1 MINAKLISKI
11 LGQLLFLEAFWMLFC
26 LGTSLYYQE
35 EDAFAF
41 LVSILATIGVGL
53 LLVGRGRGAE
63 NSLSRRDAY
72 LVVTLTWVVYSA
84 LGTLPFLV
92 GGYLSSFADA
102 YLEAMSGFT
111 STGATVFNDVESL
124 PHGILFWRSV
134 MQWVGGLGIVF
145 FTVALLPSLVGGSV
159 KVFSAES
166 SAPLRSKLHPRL
178 STSAKWIW
186 SIYMTLTVAC
196 AVAYW
201 LGGMSLFDSLN
212 HAMCTT
218 PTGGFSTY
226 NDSFAHFNSPYIEY
240 MCTLF
245 TFLSGAN
252 FTLLYAVVLKRRV
265 GDLAKNSEFRFYL
278 FSVLALSVFIALQLF
293 NERGYQ
299 LEESFRKAIF
309 QVVTLMTSTGFSS
322 DNTALWPHITWG
334 VLLVCMFMGGC
345 SSSTGGGVKQ
355 VRLVMLFQ
363 VVKNELRQILH
374 PKAVLPVRVNGV
386 NVPTQERVTLLA
398 FLGVYLMVLL
408 AQTFATMAY
417 GIDLGNALTI
427 SFSSLG
433 NAGPSLGTLS
443 SVGLTWSALPEV
455 VKWISSLT
463 MLLGR
468 LEIFTVLVIFT
479 PNFWKDN

>member
-1 MINAKLISKI
+1 MINVKLICEI
-11 LGQLLFLEAFWMLFC
+11 LGQLLLFEAFWMLIS
-26 LGTSLYYQE
+26 LGISLYYQE
-35 EDAFAF
+35 DDSFAF
-41 LVSILATIGVGL
+41 LVSIITTVGVGL
-53 LLVGRGRGAE
+53 LLKGKGRGAE

-72 LVVTLTWVVYSA
+72 LVVTLTWVVYSL

-92 GGYLSSFADA
+92 GGYLNSLADA

-111 STGATVFNDVESL
+111 STGATVFDDVERL
-124 PHGILFWRSV
+124 PHGILFWRSLI
-134 MQWVGGLGIVF
+134 QWVGGLGIVF

-166 SAPLRSKLHPRL
+166 SAPLRAKLHPRL
-178 STSAKWIW
+178 STTAKWIW
-186 SIYMTLTVAC
+186 SIYVTLTVAC
-196 AVAYW
+196 TVAYW
-201 LGGMSLFDSLN
+201 LGGMSFFDSLN

-218 PTGGFSTY
+218 PTGGFSTR
-226 NDSFAHFNSPYIEY
+226 NDSFGYYDSPYLEY
-240 MCTLF
+240 MCSLF

-252 FTLLYAVVLKRRV
+252 FALLYAVVLKRRV
-265 GDLAKNSEFRFYL
+265 GELAKNSEFKFYL
-278 FSVLALSVFIALQLF
+278 GAVLVFTLFVAIQLF
-293 NERGYQ
+293 NECGYQ
-299 LEESFRKAIF
+299 FEEAFRKALF
-309 QVVTLMTSTGFSS
+309 QVVTLMTSTGFCS
-322 DNTALWPHITWG
+322 DDTALWPAVTWG

-363 VVKNELRQILH
+363 IVKNELRQILH

-386 NVPTQERVTLLA
+386 NVPIQERVTLLA
-398 FLGVYLMVLL
+398 FLGVYLGLLL
-408 AQTFATMAY
+408 AQTFAMVAV

-443 SVGLTWSALPEV
+443 GMDLSWSALPDV
-455 VKWISSLT
+455 AKWITSLS

-479 PNFWKDN
+479 PGFWKDN

>member
-1 MINAKLISKI
+1 MINTKLICKI
-11 LGQLLFLEAFWMLFC
+11 LGQLLLLEASWMAF
-26 LGTSLYYQE
+26 SLLVSLWYGE
-35 EDAFAF
+35 EDTFAF
-41 LVSILATIGVGL
+41 LVSIIATIGIGL
-53 LLVGRGRGAE
+53 LLMGKGKGAE

-72 LVVTLTWVVYSA
+72 LVVTLTWVVYSL
-84 LGTLPFLV
+84 LGTLPFMV
-92 GGYLSSFADA
+92 GGYLNSLADA

-111 STGATVFNDVESL
+111 STGATVFDDVESL
-124 PHGILFWRSV
+124 PHGILFWRSL

-166 SAPLRSKLHPRL
+166 SAPLRTKLHPRL
-178 STSAKWIW
+178 STTAKWIW
-186 SIYMTLTVAC
+186 SIYVTLTVGC
-196 AVAYW
+196 TVAYW
-201 LGGMSLFDSLN
+201 LGGMSFFDSVN

-218 PTGGFSTY
+218 PTGGFSTHD
-226 NDSFAHFNSPYIEY
+226 DSFGYFNSPYLEY

-245 TFLSGAN
+245 TFLSGMN
-252 FTLLYAVVLKRRV
+252 FALLYAVVLKHRV
-265 GDLAKNSEFRFYL
+265 RELTRNSEFKLYL
-278 FSVLALSVFIALQLF
+278 GAVLVFTVIVALQLF
-293 NERGYQ
+293 NELGYS
-299 LEESFRKAIF
+299 LETSFRKAIF

-322 DNTALWPHITWG
+322 DDTALWTPLAWG

-355 VRLVMLFQ
+355 VRLVMLFH

-398 FLGVYLMVLL
+398 FLGVYLAILL
-408 AQTFATMAY
+408 AQTFAMVGV

-443 SVGLTWSALPEV
+443 ATDLSWSALPDV
-455 VKWISSLT
+455 AKWITSLS

-479 PNFWKDN
+479 PAFWHDN